1 MGKSCAVAPSGN
13 AIIDLVI
20 SMLRNFSIFHLQN
33 PPLQS
38 CIKAEESPF
47 VLFCWPSLSPQLQSF
62 GCGIAS
68 AKLNNNFKLSTSE
81 LFSTVAVVFHG
92 FLFFLPGHRFSVA

>member
-13 AIIDLVI
+13 AIDLAI
-20 SMLRNFSIFHLQN
+20 SMLRNFSMFHLQN

-47 VLFCWPSLSPQLQSF
+47 ILICWPSLSGFAKTRSF
-62 GCGIAS
+62 KAS
-68 AKLNNNFKLSTSE
+68 DAE
-81 LFSTVAVVFHG
+81 
-92 FLFFLPGHRFSVA
+92 